1 MLRSV
6 AAFIEKKIR
15 PQDEAADDVHI
26 MHLAASVLL
35 LEVSRADFDI
45 QDEELQTIA
54 GALAQRFHFT
64 EQEVQNLIHL
74 ALSEQE
80 NHVSIHPFVK
90 IINDG
95 CTPEEKKSL
104 LLDLWKTAYADR
116 RLDKYE
122 EYQIRKIADLL
133 YLPHSTFIQTKL
145 AVLEGQ
151 GQG

>member
-1 MLRSV
+1 MFESV
-6 AAFIEKKIR
+6 TAFVKKKIK
-15 PQDEAADDVHI
+15 PQREVLDDDHI
-26 MHLAASVLL
+26 MHLATAVLL
-35 LEVSRADFDI
+35 LEVSRADFDV
-45 QDEELQTIA
+45 QEEELRTIV
-54 GALAQRFHFT
+54 GALAERFGFS
-64 EQEVQNLIHL
+64 EQEVQNLVDL

-80 NHVSIHPFVK
+80 HHVSIYPFVK

-95 CTPEEKKSL
+95 CTPEEKKRL

-145 AVLEGQ
+145 EVLEDLD
-151 GQG
+151 

>member
-1 MLRSV
+1 MLKSV

-15 PQDEAADDVHI
+15 PQRETLDDDHV
-26 MHLAASVLL
+26 MHLATAVLL

-45 QDEELQTIA
+45 QEEELRTIVS
-54 GALAQRFHFT
+54 ALAERFRFSK
-64 EQEVQNLIHL
+64 QEVENLVDL
-74 ALSEQE
+74 AVSEQE
-80 NHVSIHPFVK
+80 QHVSIYPFVK

-95 CTPEEKKSL
+95 CTMEEKKRL
-104 LLDLWKTAYADR
+104 LRDLWKTAYADS

-145 AVLEGQ
+145 DVQQDLE
-151 GQG
+151 

>member
-1 MLRSV
+1 MFKSV
-6 AAFIEKKIR
+6 AAFVEKKIR
-15 PQDEAADDVHI
+15 PQREVLEDDHV
-26 MHLAASVLL
+26 MHLATAVLL

-45 QDEELQTIA
+45 QEEELRTIVS
-54 GALAQRFHFT
+54 ALADRFRFS
-64 EQEVQNLIHL
+64 EQEVKNLVDL

-80 NHVSIHPFVK
+80 HHVSIYPFVK

-95 CTPEEKKSL
+95 CTMEEKKRL
-104 LLDLWKTAYADR
+104 LLDLWKTAYADS

-145 AVLEGQ
+145 DVLEDLE
-151 GQG
+151 